1 VTTHYVAHLFK
12 AAGVVMVMTRDSH
25 ILAAFKNAIRRR
37 TLDLSN
43 DRLFAMRIAAQ
54 DSKQP
59 PGKRARI
66 PVV

>member
-1 VTTHYVAHLFK
+1 
-12 AAGVVMVMTRDSH
+12 MVMTRDSH

-54 DSKQP
+54 GSKQP